1 MVRFT
6 HPRGALPI
14 WFLSLVG
21 VFIRSYLAS
30 PLMKIIGALVLGG
43 ATLSW
48 VADQAAQDE
57 STVVVHVIEPDVI
70 VTVGNRSFAN
80 DRPFGVI
87 ECQLQPG
94 RYLLRMQRG
103 DRILHEEWFTAMRR
117 EDVVLVAWAPR

>member
-1 MVRFT
+1 M
-6 HPRGALPI
+6 

-21 VFIRSYLAS
+21 VFIRSCLAS

-43 ATLSW
+43 TILSW

-70 VTVGNRSFAN
+70 VTVGDRSFAN

-87 ECQLQPG
+87 ECRLRSD

-103 DRILHEEWFTAMRR
+103 DRILHEEWFTARPG
-117 EDVVLVAWAPR
+117 ENLVLTAWASR